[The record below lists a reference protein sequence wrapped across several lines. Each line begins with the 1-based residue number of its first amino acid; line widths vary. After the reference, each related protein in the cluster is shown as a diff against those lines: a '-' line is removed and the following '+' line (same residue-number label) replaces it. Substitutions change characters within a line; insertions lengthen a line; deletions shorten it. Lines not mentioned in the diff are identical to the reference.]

1 MRDITLDSVAA
12 DAQKRFGTFLGVFTP
27 SILTILGVIMYQ
39 RLGWVV
45 GQAGYLGALG
55 VVVLAHVISVTTG
68 LSVASIATNHTV
80 RTGGNYYIISR
91 SLGLSVGGA
100 IGLALYAAL
109 ALGVSLY
116 LIGFAE
122 AFIAATGWSP
132 TQDPANDIRLIGSAA
147 CLFLAIITLW
157 STEIAI
163 KSQLFVLAAI
173 VLSLFAIVF
182 GRGIPAETAA
192 AAPQVASV
200 PFAAVFAVFFPAVT
214 GFTAGVGMSGDLRD
228 PKRSIP
234 LGTMAAIGVG
244 LLIYV
249 GLVWLLST
257 RVPPEVLRSDY
268 NVLRRMSV
276 DPRFVTVGVFAATL
290 SSALGSMLGAPRT
303 LQALALDGIVPEF
316 LGRGKDEPRIALLVT
331 LLIAEGGILL
341 AQLDVVGAIISM
353 FFLTCYGFLCLA
365 CGLERWASPDF
376 RPQFRV
382 PIWVSL
388 GGALACFLVM
398 FQIDALAMFAAIAV
412 MTVMYAG
419 LKRRQLVLGTGD
431 TWGGVWSAVI
441 RAGLMRLQSSA
452 SKSAQRNWR
461 PNMLVVG
468 RSRAQN
474 PLLDFGQDLVGDRGL
489 LTHVHLVEGEPPRPR
504 NDAVLEKAYP
514 GIFARIQGCE
524 DVYDAIPQMAAH
536 FGLAGM
542 ETNTILL
549 GWPREAAQRRRY
561 GEMIDR
567 LLELDL
573 SVLMLRHDETRGF
586 GRRERIDVWWD
597 GEASTGPLMLTL
609 AHMVTSAPGWKHAK
623 VRVLVNGRP
632 GQDDERARRALNGI
646 IQDARVRAEG
656 VILAPVFDDEALAS
670 RIRTE
675 SARSDLLII
684 HALEAGPDSGFV
696 PTNDGFMRSLGTTL
710 LVRPS
715 TFFAQKARVFD
726 PGTIDLGRVDEKLSV
741 PTPVP
746 ALVEPLQ
753 RLEQDL
759 SELTERFHLAADQPS
774 ADEEAAFLA
783 EVVGAV
789 DEIRQLERRIERRG
803 NRRAAAR
810 ALVEWARSRFTA
822 AVADRARVPFGTR
835 GAPSHRDTGVWEKR
849 LQQASQRLQEDLAS
863 CVARLP
869 EQVEVATDHSDWFR
883 RADDG
888 PATRTFKSWVR
899 FSHRWLARP
908 FPPKQIKLR
917 EPATL
922 VLRPFIDR
930 ELAELIEKTGER
942 RRQALLRVR
951 RIIEQVQRFFD
962 LLLAE
967 LDQEREEE
975 IDVEAF
981 SRVLGQQL
989 QGLEDVVTTQESKW
1003 SERRD
1008 EPRLHLKERLQNAA
1022 GRLGAFFDGESLH
1035 RKREAP
1041 KLPEFARAS
1050 ERTRTILDAIRLD
1063 LQLEA
1068 SASEAR
1074 RALATL
1080 AERIRREV
1088 QQGPLESIERAR
1100 AVMHRVVELREEYE
1114 SREPGEDEGWRS
1126 AFLSSADELRAA
1138 YDSIYKP
1145 DVQDMTDGLVGQLG
1159 RGVDRIPAQVSV
1171 PEAGEENQGGERSV
1185 AARRLAQSFFEV
1197 RIAAPARKSLD
1208 GLQAVVRRSEQT
1220 LVDAVRLVAFELE
1233 QAAAVDEER
1242 GEAEVEE
1249 AGTLALGGTL
1259 EDRIR
1264 RLEDASSELSK
1275 FVDDEESF
1283 LLEESARALDELH
1296 ANVFGRATSAT
1307 RAAGLPILDT
1317 LRRYSDRVRS
1327 AGRDAAERALRLTA
1341 EARAVRDEAS
1351 TLVDELLRLRDELLP
1366 NPEVQAQ
1373 LPLIYRRMFGRAA
1386 LETPDLVVGRTTE
1399 LARLSEL
1406 AERWGRGRGG
1416 PVGLIGELRTGRTTL
1431 INTWLRGQDRP
1442 VIRVTAPQVGA
1453 HELEGLNQAVSKAT
1467 GGREGQSAEGALRN
1481 LAPGAVV
1488 VVDELGAWLER
1499 SPEGWASTRAWFRL
1513 FRRLG
1518 ERHLFVLTG
1527 NPMAFRLA
1535 ELGLG
1540 VSRLFL
1546 GTERTGPLD
1555 RKALEAMLLLR
1566 QRTSDFDVEFASR
1579 RRFGGERPS
1588 AHFDR
1593 LHARSRGNPGEAV
1606 DLWRRSVVAVTE
1618 QKVRIDVRQDP
1629 DFTVLSRL
1637 PAQWSAALATLSL
1650 HRSVSAARLGR
1661 TLRISREE
1669 AQSLLG
1675 DLSRAGLARSEKGL
1689 SWDMDPLFQGPITRA
1704 LQTKGYLP

>member
-12 DAQKRFGTFLGVFTP
+12 DTQKRFGTFLGVFTP

-45 GQAGYLGALG
+45 GQVGYLGAIG

-122 AFIAATGWSP
+122 AFIAATGYSP

-147 CLFLAIITLW
+147 CLFLAVLTLW
-157 STEIAI
+157 STEIAV

-173 VLSLFAIVF
+173 VVSLVAIFF
-182 GRGIPAETAA
+182 GSGVPAEAA
-192 AAPQVASV
+192 SSVAEVPVV

-234 LGTMAAIGVG
+234 LGTMAAIGAG
-244 LLIYV
+244 LVIYLA
-249 GLVWLLST
+249 LVWLLAT
-257 RVPPEVLRSDY
+257 RVPAEVLRGDY
-268 NVLRRMSV
+268 NVLRRMAI

-331 LLIAEGGILL
+331 LVIAEGGILL

-382 PIWVSL
+382 PVWVSL

-398 FQIDALAMFAAIAV
+398 FQIDALAMFAAIGV
-412 MTVMYAG
+412 MTLMYAG

-452 SKSAQRNWR
+452 SKTAQRNWR

-474 PLLDFGQDLVGDRGL
+474 PLLDFGRDLVGDRGL

-504 NDAVLEKAYP
+504 PDGVLEKAYP

-542 ETNTILL
+542 ETNTVLL

-573 SVLMLRHDETRGF
+573 SVLMLRFDETRGF

-609 AHMVTSAPGWKHAK
+609 AHMVTSASAWKHAK
-623 VRVLVNGRP
+623 VRVLVNGRA
-632 GQDDERARRALNGI
+632 GQDDERAKRALAGI
-646 IQDARVRAEG
+646 IQEARVRAEG
-656 VILAPVFDDEALAS
+656 VILPPVFDDEALAS

-675 SARSDLLII
+675 SARADLLII
-684 HALEAGPDSGFV
+684 HALEAGPTSGFV

-715 TFFAQKARVFD
+715 TFFAQKAKVFD

-759 SELTERFHLAADQPS
+759 SELTERFHLSADAPS
-774 ADEEAAFLA
+774 AEEESALLDD
-783 EVVGAV
+783 VVQAV
-789 DEIRQLERRIERRG
+789 DQIRQLERRIERRG

-822 AVADRARVPFGTR
+822 AVADRARIPFGAR
-835 GAPSHRDTGVWEKR
+835 GSPTLRDTGAWERR
-849 LQQASQRLQEDLAS
+849 LQQAAQRLQEDLTS
-863 CVARLP
+863 SVARLP
-869 EQVEVATDHSDWFR
+869 EQIEVATDHSDWFR

-888 PATRTFKSWVR
+888 LGTRVWKGWVR
-899 FSHRWLARP
+899 FGHRWLGRA
-908 FPPKQIKLR
+908 FPPRSIRLR
-917 EPATL
+917 GPATL
-922 VLRPFIDR
+922 VLRQFVDR
-930 ELAELIEKTGER
+930 ELAEVVRQAGER
-942 RRQALLRVR
+942 RRAALLRVR

-967 LDQEREEE
+967 LDQGQEPE

-981 SRVLGQQL
+981 SRVLSKQL
-989 QGLEDVVTTQESKW
+989 QGLEDVVTTQKNKWGES
-1003 SERRD
+1003 RD
-1008 EPRLHLKERLQNAA
+1008 EPRLLLKEQLQRAA
-1022 GRLGAFFDGESLH
+1022 GRLGAFFDGAHLD
-1035 RKREAP
+1035 KRREPAKAP
-1041 KLPEFARAS
+1041 DAAQAS
-1050 ERTRTILDAIRLD
+1050 ERIRTMLEAIRLD

-1068 SASEAR
+1068 CASEAR

-1080 AERIRREV
+1080 AERVRREV
-1088 QQGPLESIERAR
+1088 QQGPLEAIDRAR
-1100 AVMHRVVELREEYE
+1100 DVMHRVVELREEYE
-1114 SREPGEDEGWRS
+1114 GREPGEEADWRS
-1126 AFLSSADELRAA
+1126 AFLSAADELRAA
-1138 YDSIYKP
+1138 YDRIYKP

-1159 RGVDRIPAQVSV
+1159 RGVDRLPAQVTV
-1171 PEAGEENQGGERSV
+1171 PPMGDEDEGNERNV
-1185 AARRLAQSFFEV
+1185 AARRLAQSFFEA
-1197 RIAAPARKSLD
+1197 RIASPVRKSLD
-1208 GLQAVVRRSEQT
+1208 GLQSVVRRSEQT

-1233 QAAAVDEER
+1233 QAAAIDAER
-1242 GEAEVEE
+1242 GDIEVEE

-1264 RLEDASSELSK
+1264 RLEAASAELSK
-1275 FVDDEESF
+1275 FVTEEEAF
-1283 LLEESARALDELH
+1283 LLDESARALDELH
-1296 ANVFGRATSAT
+1296 ANVFGRATSPT
-1307 RAAGLPILDT
+1307 RASGRPVLEV
-1317 LRRYSDRVRS
+1317 LRQYSDRVRS
-1327 AGRDAAERALRLTA
+1327 AGRDAAERALRLTD
-1341 EARAVRDEAS
+1341 EARAGAPAAT
-1351 TLVDELLRLRDELLP
+1351 TLVDELLLLRERLLP
-1366 NPEVQAQ
+1366 DPAVQSK

-1386 LETPDLVVGRTTE
+1386 LETPDLVVGRGAE
-1399 LARLSEL
+1399 LAQLSEL
-1406 AERWGRGRGG
+1406 AQRWSRGRGG
-1416 PVGLIGELRTGRTTL
+1416 PIGLIGELRSGRTTL
-1431 INTWLRGQDRP
+1431 VNTWLRGQERP
-1442 VIRVTAPQVGA
+1442 VIRVVAPLNGG
-1453 HELEGLNQAVSKAT
+1453 HELEGLGSAITKAT
-1467 GGREGQSAEGALRN
+1467 GGREGQSPEGALRS

-1488 VVDELGAWLER
+1488 LVDELGAWMER
-1499 SPEGWASTRAWFRL
+1499 SPEGLAGLKAWFRL

-1518 ERHLFVLTG
+1518 ERHLFIVTG

-1540 VSRLFL
+1540 VSDLFL
-1546 GTERTGPLD
+1546 GTVQTVPLD
-1555 RKALEAMLLLR
+1555 RGSLEAMLRLR
-1566 QRTSDFDVEFASR
+1566 QRTSDFEIEFAGR
-1579 RRFGGERPS
+1579 RRFGGERPA

-1606 DLWRRSVVAVTE
+1606 DLWRRSVVEVTE
-1618 QKVRIDVRQDP
+1618 QKVRIDVAPDP
-1629 DFTVLSRL
+1629 DFSVLSRL
-1637 PAQWSAALATLSL
+1637 PKQWSAALATINL
-1650 HRSVSAARLGR
+1650 HRSVGAARLGR
-1661 TLRISREE
+1661 SLRITREE

-1675 DLSRAGLARSEKGL
+1675 DLGRAGLTRSEKGAI
-1689 SWDMDPLFQGPITRA
+1689 WDMDPLFQGPVTRA
-1704 LQTKGYLP
+1704 LRAKGFVP